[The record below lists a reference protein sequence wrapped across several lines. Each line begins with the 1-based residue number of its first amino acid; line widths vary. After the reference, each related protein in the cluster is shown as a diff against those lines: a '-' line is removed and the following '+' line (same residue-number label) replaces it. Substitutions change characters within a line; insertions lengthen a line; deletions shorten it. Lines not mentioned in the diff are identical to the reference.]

1 MVMVWISLIFVGGV
15 TAAARARK
23 PLIQP
28 APLRK
33 AAPPAD
39 LRKSRR
45 DQPLASRT
53 MPLNLRQPTLAAV
66 SGAPA
71 PPVPSDFSA
80 PQRVLKRKEEWD
92 RCEQCRPVPT
102 HGAEHGQV
110 PTHRAG

>member
-1 MVMVWISLIFVGGV
+1 MVWISLIFVAAV

-28 APLRK
+28 APLRN

-45 DQPLASRT
+45 DQPLASPT
-53 MPLNLRQPTLAAV
+53 MLFNLRQPTLAAV
-66 SGAPA
+66 SGVSA

-80 PQRVLKRKEEWD
+80 LQRVLKRKEESD
-92 RCEQCRPVPT
+92 RCEQCRPVPA
-102 HGAEHGQV
+102 H
-110 PTHRAG
+110 